1 MSNLAIFENSEF
13 GKVRTLIENDGT
25 VLFCASDV
33 AKILGYSKPANAVSM
48 HCKTPTL
55 KQGIGVETG
64 KKADGSPAMQE
75 ISMTFIPEG
84 DVYRLIIKSRLPAA
98 EQFERWVMDE
108 VLPSIRK
115 TGSYSTKKPDSY
127 MIEDPVE
134 RALAWAEEQRALRGE
149 LQSLKEN
156 NMALAGEVLKWEDRA
171 FINAC
176 IRRYAAQA
184 LDGNFA
190 QAWISYKKDLLYK
203 HGISLQQ
210 RQTNHMNTTGK
221 KIKTLDLLTDDEVP
235 MGVQTAISLCITHG
249 IEIDDLKR
257 VEE

>member
-33 AKILGYSKPANAVSM
+33 AKILGYTNPNKAIND
-48 HCKTPTL
+48 HCRAITKRYAP
-55 KQGIGVETG
+55 ISG
-64 KKADGSPAMQE
+64 KEQE
-75 ISMTFIPEG
+75 INFIPES
-84 DVYRLIIKSRLPAA
+84 DVYRLIIRSKLPAA
-98 EQFERWVMDE
+98 EKFERWVVEE

>member
-1 MSNLAIFENSEF
+1 MSNLAIFENKAF
-13 GKVRTLIENDGT
+13 GSVRTLIEDDGT

-33 AKILGYSKPANAVSM
+33 AKILGYVIPTKAVNT
-48 HCKTPTL
+48 HCKGVSKMEVPTN
-55 KQGIGVETG
+55 GGVQQ
-64 KKADGSPAMQE
+64 ML
-75 ISMTFIPEG
+75 FIPES
-84 DVYRLIIKSRLPAA
+84 DVYRLIIRSKLPEA
-98 EQFERWVMDE
+98 EKFEKWVVEE

-127 MIEDPVE
+127 MIEDPIE

>member
-1 MSNLAIFENSEF
+1 MSNLAIFENKAF
-13 GKVRTLIENDGT
+13 GSVRTLIEDDGT

-33 AKILGYSKPANAVSM
+33 AKILGYTNPRKAIID
-48 HCKTPTL
+48 HCAHVTKRD
-55 KQGIGVETG
+55 IGVETG
-64 KKADGSPAMQE
+64 KRADGSPSIQE
-75 ISMTFIPEG
+75 ISMSFIPES
-84 DVYRLIIKSRLPAA
+84 DVYRLIIRSKLPEA
-98 EQFERWVMDE
+98 EKFEKWVVEE

-127 MIEDPVE
+127 MIEDPIE

-149 LQSLKEN
+149 LKSLKEN

>member
-1 MSNLAIFENSEF
+1 MSNLTVFQNSEF
-13 GKVRTLIENDGT
+13 GSVRTLIEEDGN

-33 AKILGYSKPANAVSM
+33 AKILGYTNPNKAIND
-48 HCKTPTL
+48 HCRAITKRYTP
-55 KQGIGVETG
+55 ISG
-64 KKADGSPAMQE
+64 KEQE
-75 ISMTFIPEG
+75 INFIPES
-84 DVYRLIIKSRLPAA
+84 DVYRLIIRSKLPEA
-98 EQFERWVMDE
+98 ERFEKWVVEE

-115 TGSYSTKKPDSY
+115 TGSYSIKKPDSY
-127 MIEDPVE
+127 MIEDPIE
-134 RALAWAEEQRALRGE
+134 RALAWAEEQKALRGE

-257 VEE
+257 VEEQ

>member
-1 MSNLAIFENSEF
+1 MSNLTVFENSEF
-13 GKVRTLIENDGT
+13 GKVRTLIEDDGT

-33 AKILGYSKPANAVSM
+33 AKILDYKSPKDAISA
-48 HCKTPTL
+48 HCKGAVKRRLPTNGGE
-55 KQGIGVETG
+55 QQVY
-64 KKADGSPAMQE
+64 
-75 ISMTFIPEG
+75 FILEG

-98 EQFERWVMDE
+98 EQFEKWVMDE

-115 TGSYSTKKPDSY
+115 TGAYSIKKPDSY

-134 RALAWAEEQRALRGE
+134 RALAWAEEQKVLRGE
-149 LQSLKEN
+149 IKSLKEN

-184 LDGNFA
+184 LEGNFA
-190 QAWISYKKDLLYK
+190 GAWIAYKKDLLYK

-210 RQTNHMNTTGK
+210 RQTNHVNTTGK
-221 KIKTLDLLTDDEVP
+221 KVKTLDLLTDEEVP

-249 IEIDDLKR
+249 IDIDDLKH
-257 VEE
+257 VE

>member
-33 AKILGYSKPANAVSM
+33 ATILGYTRPNDAVNDHCRSTVKRRTPHPQSKDKFIDIN
-48 HCKTPTL
+48 
-55 KQGIGVETG
+55 
-64 KKADGSPAMQE
+64 
-75 ISMTFIPEG
+75 FIPES
-84 DVYRLIIKSRLPAA
+84 DVYRLIIRSKLPAA
-98 EQFERWVMDE
+98 EKFEKWVVEE

>member
-1 MSNLAIFENSEF
+1 MSNLAIFENKAF
-13 GKVRTLIENDGT
+13 GSVRTLIEDDGT

-33 AKILGYSKPANAVSM
+33 AKILGYTNPNKAIND
-48 HCKTPTL
+48 HCRAITKRYTP
-55 KQGIGVETG
+55 ISG
-64 KKADGSPAMQE
+64 KEQE
-75 ISMTFIPEG
+75 INFIPEG

-127 MIEDPVE
+127 MIEDPIE

-149 LQSLKEN
+149 LKSLKEN

-210 RQTNHMNTTGK
+210 RQTNHMNITGK

-249 IEIDDLKR
+249 IEIDDLKHI
-257 VEE
+257 EE

>member
-1 MSNLAIFENSEF
+1 MSNLAIFENNEF
-13 GKVRTLIENDGT
+13 GKVRTLIEDDGT

-33 AKILGYSKPANAVSM
+33 AKILGYVIPTKAVNT
-48 HCKTPTL
+48 HCKGVSKMEVPTN
-55 KQGIGVETG
+55 GGVQQ
-64 KKADGSPAMQE
+64 ML
-75 ISMTFIPEG
+75 FIPES
-84 DVYRLIIKSRLPAA
+84 DVYRLIIRSKLPEA
-98 EQFERWVMDE
+98 EKFEKWVVEE

-127 MIEDPVE
+127 MIEDPIE

-221 KIKTLDLLTDDEVP
+221 KVKTLDLLTDDEVP

>member
-1 MSNLAIFENSEF
+1 MSNLTVFQNSEF
-13 GKVRTLIENDGT
+13 GSVRTLIEEDGT

-33 AKILGYSKPANAVSM
+33 ANILGYARPNDAVRV
-48 HCKTPTL
+48 HCRATVKRSTP
-55 KQGIGVETG
+55 ISG
-64 KKADGSPAMQE
+64 KEQE
-75 ISMTFIPEG
+75 INFIPES
-84 DVYRLIIKSRLPAA
+84 DVYRLIIRSKLPEA
-98 EQFERWVMDE
+98 EKFEKWVVEE

-127 MIEDPVE
+127 MIEDPIE
-134 RALAWAEEQRALRGE
+134 RALAWAEEQRAIRGE

-221 KIKTLDLLTDDEVP
+221 KIKTLDLLMDDEVP

-257 VEE
+257 VEEQ

>member
-1 MSNLAIFENSEF
+1 MSNLTVFQNSEF
-13 GKVRTLIENDGT
+13 GSVRTLIEEDGN

-33 AKILGYSKPANAVSM
+33 AKILGYTNPNKAIND
-48 HCKTPTL
+48 HCRAITKRYTP
-55 KQGIGVETG
+55 ISG
-64 KKADGSPAMQE
+64 KEQE
-75 ISMTFIPEG
+75 INFIPES
-84 DVYRLIIKSRLPAA
+84 DVYRLIIRSKLPEA
-98 EQFERWVMDE
+98 EKFEKWVVEE

-127 MIEDPVE
+127 MIEDPIE
-134 RALAWAEEQRALRGE
+134 RALAWAEEQRAIRGE

-257 VEE
+257 VEEQ